1 MDGNTTHSEE
11 DDFIEALKEEMPEVF
26 KNIESN
32 QANLDHIEKGIA
44 KLTQSKNIDLMASIK
59 K

>member
-26 KNIESN
+26 KNIETN
-32 QANLDHIEKGIA
+32 QANLDQIEKGIT
-44 KLTQSKNIDLMASIK
+44 KVTQSKNIDLMGSIK